1 MINFVPKKAFNK
13 QIFMK
18 YLNKS
23 IESNQLSNYGPNVQ
37 LLEER
42 ARKMLKIPEEFE
54 VIATCNGTTALHSI
68 FWGFERQQMKNMQK
82 AVQNFTFP
90 ASAQGPMSG
99 AQKIDLD
106 IGYNIDLGHTLM
118 QKYAEIICITNLF
131 GHLQELEI
139 VVNRLKA
146 AGKIV
151 IFDNAATPYSFYRG
165 INSCA
170 LADGSMVSLHHTKP
184 IGYGEGGLAIIRKEI
199 APFVRGAINFGWVD
213 GGFNERGSNYKMSE
227 LSAAGIL
234 QYWDSFDIDEMAKQ
248 YRENYFE
255 TAYKVAAKHGGN
267 ALPNKSD
274 EEGFFPSNL
283 PFIFNQP
290 ILPES
295 IKAEVDVK
303 KYYQP
308 LEDLPVSTDLYAR
321 TLNFPIH
328 EKYDI

>member
-1 MINFVPKKAFNK
+1 MIKFIPKKPFDEK
-13 QIFMK
+13 VFMK

-23 IESNQLSNYGPNVQ
+23 VESNQMTNYGPNVQ

-42 ARKMLKIPEEFE
+42 ARKMLKIPEEFD
-54 VIATCNGTTALHSI
+54 VIATSSGTTALHAV
-68 FWGFERQQMKNMQK
+68 FWAFERQQMKNLNK
-82 AVQNFTFP
+82 AVQNYTFP
-90 ASAQGPMSG
+90 ASAQGAMSG
-99 AQKIDLD
+99 ATKIDFD
-106 IGYNIDLGHTLM
+106 IGYNIDLGHSLM
-118 QKYAEIICITNLF
+118 QKYSEVICVTNLF
-131 GHLQELEI
+131 GHLQELEL

-170 LADGSMVSLHHTKP
+170 LADGSCVSLHHTKP
-184 IGYGEGGLAIIRKEI
+184 IGFGEGGLAIIRKEVGKF
-199 APFVRGAINFGWVD
+199 AREAINFGWVD
-213 GGFNERGSNYKMSE
+213 GAFNERGSNFKMSE

-234 QYWDSFDIDEMAKQ
+234 QYWDSFDIDEMAKT

-255 TAYKVAAKHGGN
+255 MTYKLASKYSGN
-267 ALPNKSD
+267 SHPNKSD

-283 PFIFNQP
+283 PFIFSEP
-290 ILPES
+290 ILPEQ
-295 IKAEVDVK
+295 IKAKVEVK

-308 LEDLPVSTDLYAR
+308 LQDLPVSVDLYAR

-328 EKYDI
+328 EKYNI